1 MTRGQIAI
9 ITPEGKILTSVEF
22 NGDMCYSEHGQE
34 MFEGLELVESIA
46 EYKELVEDFN
56 RENFG
61 CKEEL
66 FYECSDSFLDM
77 SDDYF
82 GKWFSDYVYIKNLS
96 EKTVVFTDAEKQK
109 VALEPEATLA
119 FYFGRFYASDTEDF
133 ENREFIE
140 ELETLR
146 RKLCDHSASEN
157 YSNIWNACADFDNG
171 HRGFYLTDRIQE
183 QDFVD
188 EEVLEYIVIEQAKNG
203 ISGLRCF
210 IGDTYSDDIYRLDGY
225 GNLANVNDDDFED
238 LLDLLVEEVGGQITP
253 PIAMEAACL

>member
-9 ITPEGKILTSVEF
+9 ITPEGKILTSIEF
-22 NGDMCYSEHGQE
+22 NGDMYYSGYGQE
-34 MFEGLELVESIA
+34 VFEGLELVESID
-46 EYKELVEDFN
+46 EYKELVEDLN

-61 CKEEL
+61 YKEEL
-66 FYECSDSFLDM
+66 FYECPDSFLDM

-96 EKTVVFTDAEKQK
+96 DKTVIFTDAEKQR
-109 VALEPEATLA
+109 VTLEPEATLA

-146 RKLCDHSASEN
+146 SKLCDHSASEN

-183 QDFVD
+183 QDFVTED
-188 EEVLEYIVIEQAKNG
+188 VLEYIVKKNATEL
-203 ISGLRCF
+203 SRLRCF
-210 IGDTYSDDIYRLDGY
+210 INDTYEDDIYRLDGY